1 MVAFKSLRRV
11 LRMKSSHL
19 GGFNPVTNCLENQNS
34 LLLCSA
40 TAAETSAAKEKSPH
54 TTKQENTHFGTEC
67 WAGTKVNSLGTQIF
81 ISREYSKTV
90 NFRFNFFKLVF
101 PRLVTRFYTTS
112 FPLFSWH
119 SSTVSLRN

>member
-1 MVAFKSLRRV
+1 MVAIKSLRRV
-11 LRMKSSHL
+11 LRMKSSHS
-19 GGFNPVTNCLENQNS
+19 GGFNPVTNCLENQND

-40 TAAETSAAKEKSPH
+40 TAAETSAAKEKPPY

-81 ISREYSKTV
+81 ISREYSKAV
-90 NFRFNFFKLVF
+90 NFRFT
-101 PRLVTRFYTTS
+101 RLVTRFYTTS